1 MNNFGE
7 SDRRSDGSG
16 AHDTTGYSHPRYGVP
31 DMQTGGSSENS
42 QYSGHG
48 RDSAL
53 AGGMAAIAVM
63 GPADHGSTL
72 EMIPNAQ
79 RVDPCTL
86 APPDPFLQ
94 QFHPRLR
101 AFRFTIVQQPIRA
114 RMCGSSDKDWRPL
127 SPPTVIKL
135 ELFDVDGNRVIENSF
150 MQHLVVHTTLW
161 NESKE
166 EELTV
171 VELPHN
177 TNSKRIS
184 AAAKSRKR
192 GVTDFGQLKHEPGLE
207 IENNL
212 LGDYSATS
220 MIVDDESGQ
229 RGCFFVFPNLSIR
242 LEGRYRLRFTL
253 IKLPEMQ
260 RAALMAPKCMC
271 STFSDAF
278 DVYSIKTF
286 PGMIESTALSRALAQ
301 QGLKIPIRNTQDN

>member
-1 MNNFGE
+1 M
-7 SDRRSDGSG
+7 
-16 AHDTTGYSHPRYGVP
+16 
-31 DMQTGGSSENS
+31 GGSSENS
-42 QYSGHG
+42 QYSGTG
-48 RDSAL
+48 RDSSL
-53 AGGMAAIAVM
+53 AGGMAAIVTMEASE
-63 GPADHGSTL
+63 HGSTL
-72 EMIPNAQ
+72 EIIPTA
-79 RVDPCTL
+79 RPVDPRTL
-86 APPDPFLQ
+86 PPADPFLQ
-94 QFHPRLR
+94 QFHPQLR

-127 SPPTVIKL
+127 SPPAVIKL
-135 ELFDVDGNRVIENSF
+135 ELFDMNGNRVIENTF

-192 GVTDFGQLKHEPGLE
+192 GVTQFGQLTLEPGLE

-212 LGDYSATS
+212 LGDASATS
-220 MIVDDESGQ
+220 WVVEDEHGE

-242 LEGRYRLRFTL
+242 LEGRYRLRFLL
-253 IKLPEMQ
+253 IKLPSMTDPQ
-260 RAALMAPKCMC
+260 PTMVPKCLG
-271 STFSDAF
+271 TVFSEAF

-286 PGMIESTALSRALAQ
+286 PGMIESTPLSRALAQ
-301 QGLKIPIRNTQDN
+301 QGLKIPIRNTQENN

>member
-1 MNNFGE
+1 
-7 SDRRSDGSG
+7 
-16 AHDTTGYSHPRYGVP
+16 
-31 DMQTGGSSENS
+31 
-42 QYSGHG
+42 
-48 RDSAL
+48 
-53 AGGMAAIAVM
+53 
-63 GPADHGSTL
+63 
-72 EMIPNAQ
+72 
-79 RVDPCTL
+79 
-86 APPDPFLQ
+86 
-94 QFHPRLR
+94 
-101 AFRFTIVQQPIRA
+101 PIRA

-135 ELFDVDGNRVIENSF
+135 ELFDIDGNRVIENSF

-192 GVTDFGQLKHEPGLE
+192 GVTHFGQLKHEPGLE

-220 MIVDDESGQ
+220 MIVDDETGQ

-242 LEGRYRLRFTL
+242 LEGRYKLRFTL

-260 RAALMAPKCMC
+260 QPALMAPKCVA
-271 STFSDAF
+271 SAFSDAF

>member
-1 MNNFGE
+1 
-7 SDRRSDGSG
+7 
-16 AHDTTGYSHPRYGVP
+16 
-31 DMQTGGSSENS
+31 
-42 QYSGHG
+42 
-48 RDSAL
+48 
-53 AGGMAAIAVM
+53 M

-86 APPDPFLQ
+86 PPPDPFLQ

-135 ELFDVDGNRVIENSF
+135 ELFDIDGNRVIENSF

-192 GVTDFGQLKHEPGLE
+192 GVTHFGQLKHEPGLE

-220 MIVDDESGQ
+220 MIVDDETGQ

-242 LEGRYRLRFTL
+242 LEGRYKLRFTL

-260 RAALMAPKCMC
+260 QPALMAPKCVA
-271 STFSDAF
+271 SAFSDAF